1 MNESLLSEP
10 RHLQVDVAPDHLQHI
25 ARCHPLLGI
34 AELIWNALD
43 ADANDVKIWLRD
55 GPLGGVDRIQVIDNG
70 DGIDISR
77 VETAFKTL
85 GHSWKRG
92 KKTTQTGRSLHGQ
105 HGRGRFRACAL
116 GRVCTWETTNQAPT
130 KDLYNYSVAINTDR
144 LKDVDVTEAAVVA
157 PGTETGTTFTVTE
170 LRSPG
175 SRTFVE
181 DNVRDYLTEHFG
193 HYLLNYPKVKI
204 SINGGP
210 INPDSLIAHKESV
223 EVPAVALAD
232 GTSTSATIR
241 IIEWRKPGDRKIFL
255 CDADGMTFAEVPMR
269 SHLNDDTVSAY
280 VASPYLITA
289 NVSDVA
295 DDQIDQLD
303 EAKPILALV
312 REKVKEYLRARQE
325 EKTKEAVARW
335 KSQAIYP
342 YQSEPGGAVEAA
354 QRSVFNMVA
363 DQVERHLP
371 HFGKAAPSVKRMHF
385 SLLRHAVES
394 QPEGLSHIIEGYTNI
409 PAAERERIKAIIER
423 TSLDKI
429 FKGVKLVQDRL
440 AVLTGLEE
448 LLNNPDLKKQFTERK
463 QLHEIVSHNVWIFGD
478 AFSLTASDE
487 TLSTSVKRHISLVKA
502 PVDVDPDFRVLDGRK
517 RVDLML
523 TRKFGVPGRTL
534 EHLII
539 ELKRPSEKGGA
550 KILSQMNG
558 YAFAL
563 AEDPQW
569 KHVVR
574 WTFWGV
580 VHELDAFGTKKA
592 NVKDRPPGLADEF
605 TNATIWLKTWSEVI
619 ADARGRLE
627 FLRSS
632 FDVETSRQQGID
644 HLGDA
649 YPTATPGAIRRKQ
662 RKPRQ
667 TRKTEAAR
675 PKISS
680 VTAVDS

>member
-1 MNESLLSEP
+1 MNESPLPESC
-10 RHLQVDVAPDHLQHI
+10 RWQVDLSPDHLQHI
-25 ARCHPLLGI
+25 ARCHPLLGV
-34 AELIWNALD
+34 AELVWNALD
-43 ADANDVKIWLRD
+43 ADADDVRIWLQD

-70 DGIDISR
+70 SGIDITR

-85 GHSWKRG
+85 GQSWKRG
-92 KKTTQTGRSLHGQ
+92 KKTTETGRSLHGQ

-116 GRVCTWETTNQAPT
+116 GRICAWDTTNQAPT
-130 KDLYNYSVAINTDR
+130 KDIYRYSVTINADR

-157 PGTETGTTFTVTE
+157 AGTATGTNFTVTE
-170 LRSPG
+170 LRAPQ
-175 SRTFVE
+175 SRMFVE

-210 INPDSLIAHKESV
+210 VNPDSLIAHKETV
-223 EVPAVALAD
+223 DVPAVPLAD
-232 GTSTSATIR
+232 GTTTSATIR
-241 IIEWRKPGDRKIFL
+241 IIEWKKPGDRKIFL

-269 SHLNDDTVSAY
+269 SRLNDDTVSAY
-280 VASPYLITA
+280 VASPYLVTA

-295 DDQIDQLD
+295 DGQIDQLE
-303 EAKPILALV
+303 EAKPILAVV
-312 REKVKEYLRARQE
+312 RDKVKEYLLARQAD
-325 EKTKEAVARW
+325 KAKESVARW
-335 KSQAIYP
+335 KSMAIYP
-342 YQSEPGGAVEAA
+342 YATEPSGAVEHA
-354 QRSVFNMVA
+354 QRTVFNMVA

-394 QPEGLSHIIEGYTNI
+394 QPEGLAEIIEGYTNI
-409 PAAERERIKAIIER
+409 PVAERQRIVSVIEQ

-429 FKGVKLVQDRL
+429 FRGVKLVQDRL

-448 LLNNPDLKKQFTERK
+448 LLNNPALKKQFTERK
-463 QLHEIVSHNVWIFGD
+463 QLHEIVSRNVWIFGD

-487 TLSTSVKRHISLVKA
+487 TLSTSVRRHVAMLKA
-502 PVDVDPDFRVLDGRK
+502 PIDVDPDFRVLDGRK

-523 TRKFGVPGRTL
+523 TRKSGVPGRTL
-534 EHLII
+534 EHLVV

-580 VHELDAFGTKKA
+580 VHELDGYGNKKA
-592 NVKDRPPGLADEF
+592 NVKDRAPGLADEF
-605 TNATIWLKTWSEVI
+605 ANATIWLKTWSEVI

-632 FDVETSRQQGID
+632 FDVETTRQQALE
-644 HLGDA
+644 HLADKYSDA
-649 YPTATPGAIRRKQ
+649 SPKAIRRK
-662 RKPRQ
+662 RSRAAALKRPGITKPLRG
-667 TRKTEAAR
+667 RA
-675 PKISS
+675 
-680 VTAVDS
+680 